1 PAEGD
6 PGRETGPDEPR
17 DDREGEARA
26 EPKVEAKAAECPG
39 WRKRRRQRKL
49 DRCRGRFGKECV
61 LPQFH
66 ALSHPEAR
74 RPQMPGRTVGGGP
87 RSASPARG
95 FRAALEARPD
105 ARQ

>member
-1 PAEGD
+1 EGD

-17 DDREGEARA
+17 EDSDGEAGA
-26 EPKVEAKAAECPG
+26 DPQVEAEAAEFPG

-49 DRCRGRFGKECV
+49 DRWEGRFRKECV

-66 ALSHPEAR
+66 ALSHAGAR

-95 FRAALEARPD
+95 FRAVFEAPPA
-105 ARQ
+105 ARQM